1 MNHPPHPTVDP
12 ADIVAVLL
20 HDGWH
25 RVNPGSFTTGTF
37 GLTTDDTG
45 VPGYH
50 FEEPDNASPHPPAT
64 LAGPLDTLLAI
75 RQVTRRTRRHKQTV
89 DDTVTDTRL
98 ANGTTR
104 DMRRVRSVVHSPPAH
119 HRSPSSPS

>member
-1 MNHPPHPTVDP
+1 MNHPPHPPVDP

-50 FEEPDNASPHPPAT
+50 FEEADNASPHPPAT

-75 RQVTRRTRRHKQTV
+75 RQVTRRTRRRPRVV
-89 DDTVTDTRL
+89 DGSAEHRAVSPRGYAAGHAAHRARL
-98 ANGTTR
+98 RG
-104 DMRRVRSVVHSPPAH
+104 
-119 HRSPSSPS
+119 